1 MTDIKKDSL
10 TRTKENLNKKDTK
23 TRITMLKSK
32 DIMTIS
38 IEDKILISR
47 KTKKNIQI
55 NKITMKGNEIET
67 VRRKTKN
74 E

>member
-32 DIMTIS
+32 DIMTIP